1 MGYIRGNVGFFRL
14 CEKNP
19 KEKTDMPRSSRA
31 LLFAFSPLLFAV
43 GCGQQGGPPHGGGMP
58 PAVVAVQGGKPHAG
72 PLEPEYPPQTPRV
85 REGEV
90 RAPVD
95 SILTESQ
102 FSPGAPLM
110 PGPI

>member
-58 PAVVAVQGGKPHAG
+58 PAVVAVQGGKPHPG
-72 PLEPEYPPQTPRV
+72 SVEPEYPPQTPRS
-85 REGEV
+85 RGIEG
-90 RAPVD
+90 RARVD
-95 SILTESQ
+95 GTPPKTQ
-102 FSPGAPLM
+102 FC
-110 PGPI
+110 